1 MVRRIAY
8 YLAAAA
14 LLLGVATGAIYGSA
28 DTGTTL
34 AVSGGELI
42 IELCSTCG

>member
-1 MVRRIAY
+1 MYRRIAD

-14 LLLGVATGAIYGSA
+14 LVLGIASGVMYRFS
-28 DTGTTL
+28 GTTL

-42 IELCSTCG
+42 IERCSNCG

>member
-1 MVRRIAY
+1 MYRRIAY

-14 LLLGVATGAIYGSA
+14 LLLGIATGAMYRSS
-28 DTGTTL
+28 GTTL

-42 IELCSTCG
+42 IELTRCDCG